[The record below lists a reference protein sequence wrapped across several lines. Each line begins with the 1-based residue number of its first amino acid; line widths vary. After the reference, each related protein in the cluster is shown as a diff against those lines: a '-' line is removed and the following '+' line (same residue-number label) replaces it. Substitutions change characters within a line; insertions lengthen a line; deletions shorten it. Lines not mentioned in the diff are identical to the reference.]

1 VRSSPEDSVRGPNRR
16 ALRRAVWHHRAVFRL
31 AFFFLAALVLT
42 GLLRELPYIGAIF
55 QVPILGF
62 WVTAILL
69 AGALTYGAQRLV
81 VARRLRNRVRDLGIV
96 DRPANQGKLG
106 ALLLA
111 SGRAKDALSYLEA
124 AHVGEPERAEWAYRL
139 GETRLALGDT
149 DGALA
154 ALDPL
159 LARDE
164 EHAYGRALLLSA
176 RAARTAGRPDDALAR
191 LARLE
196 RGQGPT
202 PEGAFEQGLALRDL
216 GRADEA
222 RAAFRDVP
230 RLAAEAGRFRQ
241 AVPRRLVWRA
251 RLAQLR

>member
-1 VRSSPEDSVRGPNRR
+1 
-16 ALRRAVWHHRAVFRL
+16 VFRL
-31 AFFFLAALVLT
+31 AIFFLAAIVLT
-42 GLLRELPYIGAIF
+42 GLLRDVPYIGAVFRI
-55 QVPILGF
+55 PIVGF
-62 WVTAILL
+62 WVAAILL
-69 AGALTYGAQRLV
+69 AGAVTFVAQRLV
-81 VARRLRNRVRDLGIV
+81 VTRNLRNRVRDLGIV
-96 DRPANQGKLG
+96 DRPANHGKLG
-106 ALLLA
+106 ALLLS
-111 SGRAKDALSYLEA
+111 SGRARAALPHLEA
-124 AHVGEPERAEWAYRL
+124 AHQGEPQRAEWAYRL
-139 GETRLALGDT
+139 GEARLALGDT

-164 EHAYGRALLLSA
+164 EHAYGRALMLSA

-202 PEGAFEQGLALRDL
+202 AEGAFERGLALRDL
-216 GRADEA
+216 SRGDEA

-230 RLAAEAGRFRQ
+230 RLASEAGRFRQ
-241 AVPRRLVWRA
+241 AIPRRLVWRA